1 MLRKLRER
9 AQDEKGFTLIEL
21 LVVILIIGILAAIAI
36 PSFLNQRS
44 KGNDAEAKSTAVT
57 AAEAM
62 ETCATD
68 NNGSYTSCTLASIRA
83 IEPTLNDAGAR
94 LSVSSGASNYTVIV
108 TSNRD
113 SQRGHVHPGPRRDRH
128 HGSYVCH
135 RLGRQGWLLGD
146 QRRHLVVQE
155 SCKRRKRAGPRARP
169 FRSALC
175 IRANR
180 RVKGPRPRTDIQFDA
195 PIAHRTGGPAPYEGG
210 ARVHAD
216 RAAGRPDHHRDPGG
230 DRDRRLRDPAEQ
242 GA

>member
-9 AQDEKGFTLIEL
+9 TQAEQGFTLIEL

-68 NNGSYTSCTLASIRA
+68 NNGAYASCSLASIRA

-94 LSVSSGASNYTVIV
+94 LTVSSGASNYQVIV

-113 SQRGHVHPGPRRDRH
+113 SNAATFTLSRAAAGTTARTCAT
-128 HGSYVCH
+128 GSANKGGC
-135 RLGRQGWLLGD
+135 
-146 QRRHLVVQE
+146 
-155 SCKRRKRAGPRARP
+155 
-169 FRSALC
+169 SA
-175 IRANR
+175 
-180 RVKGPRPRTDIQFDA
+180 T
-195 PIAHRTGGPAPYEGG
+195 TGGTW
-210 ARVHAD
+210 
-216 RAAGRPDHHRDPGG
+216 
-230 DRDRRLRDPAEQ
+230 
-242 GA
+242 